1 MKKII
6 TDKENALKA
15 FENLDTDFPIILKTL
30 RGSKGVGVLFIE
42 SEIGLDSIV
51 QLINKQDEDS
61 DLLVQEYIKTDYD
74 VRVLV
79 LGGKVL
85 ATMKRPVIK
94 GDFRSNVSQGSKPEE
109 LKLTELEIEEC
120 IKASKAVNGL
130 WTAVDFIPS
139 KNRTKEPPFMIEVNS
154 SPGTEGMEEATG
166 RNISKEILEYFSD
179 KKNWVQEPSKCGYK
193 EVMTIKPF
201 GDIVA

>member
-1 MKKII
+1 M
-6 TDKENALKA
+6 
-15 FENLDTDFPIILKTL
+15 KTL

-42 SEIGLDSIV
+42 SKIGLDSIV
-51 QLINKQDEDS
+51 QLINKQDEDA

-120 IKASKAVNGL
+120 IKAAKAVNGI

-139 KNRTKEPPFMIEVNS
+139 KDRKKEPPFMIEVTS
-154 SPGTEGMEEATG
+154 
-166 RNISKEILEYFSD
+166 
-179 KKNWVQEPSKCGYK
+179 
-193 EVMTIKPF
+193 
-201 GDIVA
+201 